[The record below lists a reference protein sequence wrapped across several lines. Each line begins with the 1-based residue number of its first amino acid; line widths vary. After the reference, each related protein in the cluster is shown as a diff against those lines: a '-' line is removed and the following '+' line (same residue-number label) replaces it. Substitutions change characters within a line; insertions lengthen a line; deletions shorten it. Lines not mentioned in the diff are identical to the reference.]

1 MNLQFVT
8 IPTFIIQCII
18 LGIIFWVLNKF
29 IFQPY
34 IKYLDEMEEKQKK
47 VESDYKNIE
56 WLISKAE
63 VQKEEILWNARKTGE
78 AIVSESETIGKK
90 KREDII
96 AKAELDG
103 KDLLNSGR
111 SEIEKERLAAMSSV
125 KSHLVDLILKLNE
138 KLFKDSNITKDYI
151 EKELLSMK

>member
-18 LGIIFWVLNKF
+18 LGVIFWVLNKF

-56 WLISKAE
+56 
-63 VQKEEILWNARKTGE
+63 
-78 AIVSESETIGKK
+78 
-90 KREDII
+90 
-96 AKAELDG
+96 
-103 KDLLNSGR
+103 
-111 SEIEKERLAAMSSV
+111 
-125 KSHLVDLILKLNE
+125 
-138 KLFKDSNITKDYI
+138 
-151 EKELLSMK
+151 

>member
-1 MNLQFVT
+1 
-8 IPTFIIQCII
+8 
-18 LGIIFWVLNKF
+18 
-29 IFQPY
+29 
-34 IKYLDEMEEKQKK
+34 MEEKQKK

-63 VQKEEILWNARKTGE
+63 VQKEEILWDARKTGE